1 MIFYYS
7 IIDSTTIEIHI
18 RMESDD
24 GGIVGESIQ
33 DLHPGEDFLGVTFE
47 QFIAN
52 GTGEME
58 INHEH
63 HRQA

>member
-7 IIDSTTIEIHI
+7 ILDSTTIEIHI

-33 DLHPGEDFLGVTFE
+33 DLHPGEDFLGGTFE
-47 QFIAN
+47 RFIAD

-58 INHEH
+58 INNPT
-63 HRQA
+63 

>member
-7 IIDSTTIEIHI
+7 ILDSTTIEIHI
-18 RMESDD
+18 RMEADD
-24 GGIVGESIQ
+24 GTIGESIQ
-33 DLHPGEDFLGVTFE
+33 ELHPGEAFLDVTFE
-47 QFIAN
+47 QFIAD

>member
-7 IIDSTTIEIHI
+7 ILDSTTIEIHI
-18 RMESDD
+18 RMESGEGD
-24 GGIVGESIQ
+24 IGESIQ

-47 QFIAN
+47 RFIAD

-58 INHEH
+58 I
-63 HRQA
+63 